1 MKLEPRGRLLT
12 EAVHAAAMELAKE
25 ASTPRYPAPQPAR
38 KPNPEDIRALAAR
51 TPITPET
58 NTDEL
63 WSAAAISPEGNRH
76 WGLGRTPS
84 EASACAWAYSHWT
97 DGSCS
102 INIETL
108 LNIPDGWNFELY
120 PPPEKQPQMLAIS
133 ADAIFKLLR
142 RSIPDV
148 TIEESRADNRGEPP
162 LFGGQRHLTK
172 APGGRRLSS
181 PKHAD
186 NEARGA

>member
-108 LNIPDGWNFELY
+108 LNIPTVGTSSFIRRQKSNHRCL
-120 PPPEKQPQMLAIS
+120 QLALTRYS
-133 ADAIFKLLR
+133 
-142 RSIPDV
+142 SCY
-148 TIEESRADNRGEPP
+148 GEAF
-162 LFGGQRHLTK
+162 LM
-172 APGGRRLSS
+172 
-181 PKHAD
+181 
-186 NEARGA
+186 